1 MAAVNPI
8 KDRKQ
13 LKLAGKFISKQQLGY
28 QAIYHIGISTGLR
41 CTDITEL
48 EWANI
53 NFDKGTVTVN
63 ENKGTRA
70 AKARA
75 RLKVLEQVKGELIAL
90 NSDDTKAMM
99 NIFIT
104 KPKNIYSLI
113 PGNLKASVDHRI
125 KEAIAKAPAKSR
137 TAKLS
142 PKALTALRSLNSKNS
157 KIDGGLIFSRNT
169 FKSNRAKN
177 TDGVI
182 SRQSVYRLFKLL
194 EAYLVSIGEKVSNL
208 GAHSARKIAAW
219 CLYTASNHN
228 IALVMKA
235 MGWSSEVMVLRYLAI
250 GDSEEQD
257 AFELAHKGM

>member
-13 LKLAGKFISKQQLGY
+13 LKLASKFISKQQLGY

-41 CTDITEL
+41 TTDITEL
-48 EWANI
+48 EWSCI
-53 NFDKGTVTVN
+53 NFDKGTVTLN

-70 AKARA
+70 AQARA

-90 NSDDTKAMM
+90 NSADTKAMM

-104 KPKNIYSLI
+104 KPKDIYSLI

-125 KEAIAKAPAKSR
+125 NEAIGKAPAKTR

-142 PKALTALRSLNSKNS
+142 PKALTALRTLKDKNHN
-157 KIDGGLIFSRNT
+157 IDGGFIFSRRT
-169 FKSNRAKN
+169 FSSNRAKN
-177 TDGVI
+177 IDGVI
-182 SRQSVYRLFKLL
+182 SRQSVYSLFKML
-194 EAYLVSIGEKVSNL
+194 ETYLIGMGEKVASL

-219 CLYTASNHN
+219 CLYIASNHN